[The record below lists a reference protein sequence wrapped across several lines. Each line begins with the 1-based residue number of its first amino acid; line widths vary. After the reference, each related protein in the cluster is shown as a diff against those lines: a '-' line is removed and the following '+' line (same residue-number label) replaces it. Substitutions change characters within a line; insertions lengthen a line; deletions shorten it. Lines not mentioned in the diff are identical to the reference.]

1 MLTQA
6 LRVPTQGLTASAL
19 NQPGAAPAL
28 GTGTPGV
35 WSQTGPNL
43 DAGIDTIPKKSKTG
57 LVIALAAAGVLVL
70 GGGAFA
76 AVSVLGNLAA
86 SVAPMSVDGPATN
99 ARVAAAQAEAEKAQ
113 AEAAAKQAEA
123 AAKQAEAEKAALEA
137 KKQAEAKKPAPVAV
151 APRPATP
158 RPAARDTS
166 KSSSGVSGG
175 RKIRTSL

>member
-1 MLTQA
+1 
-6 LRVPTQGLTASAL
+6 
-19 NQPGAAPAL
+19 
-28 GTGTPGV
+28 
-35 WSQTGPNL
+35 
-43 DAGIDTIPKKSKTG
+43 
-57 LVIALAAAGVLVL
+57 VL

-76 AVSVLGNLAA
+76 VVSMLGNRAA
-86 SVAPMSVDGPATN
+86 AVAPMSVDGPATN
-99 ARVAAAQAEAEKAQ
+99 ARAAAEPVERDKAAKAEAEKAQ